1 MNTKK
6 QIIIAGAGFGGLA
19 VAQELAKHLK
29 DSARWQVLVIDK
41 NNKQIYHPL
50 LYEVASGR
58 ASGTARDNRDLTESS
73 SILYDFLFE
82 HLNQELVKFV
92 QGEIIKIDRA
102 KREVHLADGQ
112 MPAYE
117 YLVGAF

>member
-19 VAQELAKHLK
+19 VAQELAKPLK
-29 DSARWQVLVIDK
+29 DSERWQVLVIDK

-58 ASGTARDNRDLTESS
+58 ASEVARDNRELVESS
-73 SILYDFLFE
+73 SIFYDFLFE
-82 HLNQELVKFV
+82 HLNSKLVKFV
-92 QGEIIKIDRA
+92 QGEIIEIDRA
-102 KREVHLADGQ
+102 AQAVHLADGQ
-112 MPAYE
+112 TLAYE
-117 YLVGAF
+117 YLVG